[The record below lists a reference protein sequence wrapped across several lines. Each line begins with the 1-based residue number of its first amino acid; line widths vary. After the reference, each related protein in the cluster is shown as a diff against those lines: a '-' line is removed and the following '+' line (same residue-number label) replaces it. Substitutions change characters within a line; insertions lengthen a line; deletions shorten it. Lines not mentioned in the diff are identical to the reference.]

1 VTIALLIGGVA
12 LYALFAFL
20 PETLGRI
27 AQKLLDTK
35 RPP

>member
-1 VTIALLIGGVA
+1 MTVALLIGGAA

-20 PETLGRI
+20 PETLGRLV
-27 AQKLLDTK
+27 QKILDTK

>member
-1 VTIALLIGGVA
+1 MTIALLIGGA
-12 LYALFAFL
+12 TLYALFAFL
-20 PETLGRI
+20 PETLGRM